1 MTGTTQLV
9 RLFLRR
15 DRVVAP
21 LWILAMGLVPLLY
34 AVSFEGL
41 YPTAADRQA
50 FYQAT
55 LRTPAELA
63 LVSPIFGSDLGAL
76 VTWRAGLLLTLVP
89 LAAILTVIRHTRAEE
104 DAGRTELIGATAVG
118 HHAGLAAALVVTI
131 GMVVTTGLVGT
142 VSLLA
147 TGFAVVGS
155 IAFGVAIASVGTVFA
170 GVGAVAAQIGPRARL
185 ARGYALTVLAVAFA
199 LRAVGDA
206 GSGTLSWL
214 SPIGWS
220 AQLRPFADERWWV
233 TTLSAGAAA
242 VTIATAVALA
252 RARDVGSGLVAD
264 RLGPASAPASLT
276 GVYSLAWR
284 QHRGSLAA
292 WTVGLG
298 VFAAILGSAANSVGD
313 QLGGSEAVAD
323 ALAAFGG
330 DSLVQSYVA
339 AIISIIGIAA
349 AAYAVSAVLRAH
361 TEEEDAHAEWVVSA
375 SVGKVRWLASH
386 LTFAMAG
393 PALAMLVVGLAAGL
407 TYGTGVGDVGSVLPG
422 VLGAALSQLPAVWVL
437 VGVAVVLFGALPA
450 WSTAV
455 WAVVAGVVLLGQV
468 GEVIGLP
475 QVILDISPFTHV
487 PHLPGGHF
495 SAVPLAWMVSFAVV
509 AVAAGAALFR
519 RRDLRG

>member
-1 MTGTTQLV
+1 VTGTTQLV

-21 LWILAMGLVPLLY
+21 LWILAMGLVPLVY

-50 FYQAT
+50 FYEAT

-118 HHAGLAAALVVTI
+118 HDAGLTAALVVTV
-131 GMVVTTGLVGT
+131 GAVVATGLVAT
-142 VSLLA
+142 VSLVA

-155 IAFGVAIASVGTVFA
+155 IAFGAAIAAAGMVFA
-170 GVGAVAAQIGPRARL
+170 GVGAVAAQIGSSARL
-185 ARGYALTVLAVAFA
+185 ARGYALTVLAGAFA

-214 SPIGWS
+214 SPVGWS

-233 TTLSAGAAA
+233 LILSAVASA
-242 VTIATAVALA
+242 VTIATAVVLA
-252 RARDVGSGLVAD
+252 RRRDVGSGLVAD
-264 RLGPASAPASLT
+264 RLGAASAPASLA
-276 GVYSLAWR
+276 GVFSLAWR

-298 VFAAILGSAANSVGD
+298 LFASILGSAADSIGD
-313 QLGGSEAVAD
+313 QLGGSQAVAD

-330 DSLVQSYVA
+330 ASLVQSYVA
-339 AIISIIGIAA
+339 AMVSIIGIAA
-349 AAYAVSAVLRAH
+349 AAYAVSSVLRAH
-361 TEEEDAHAEWVVSA
+361 TEEEDSHAEWVVSA

-386 LTFAMAG
+386 LMFAIAG
-393 PALAMLVVGLAAGL
+393 PALAMLVVGFSAGL
-407 TYGTGVGDVGSVLPG
+407 AYGVGVGDVGSVLPG

-437 VGVAVVLFGALPA
+437 VGVAAVLFGALPRF
-450 WSTAV
+450 STAI
-455 WAVVAGVVLLGQV
+455 WAVLAGVVLLGQV

-475 QVILDISPFTHV
+475 QAILDISPFTHV
-487 PHLPGGHF
+487 PHLPGGRF
-495 SAVPLAWMVSFAVV
+495 SATPLLWMISFALLTVV
-509 AVAAGAALFR
+509 VGVTMFR